1 MLWRLFARRY
11 LFSRNSRSV
20 INIISGVS
28 VAAVAVPVA
37 AMIILLSVFNG
48 FESLVRQLCSA
59 YDADITVS
67 AAKGSAFDID
77 TLKSKG
83 VDRVEGVAA
92 VSFAVEQGALL
103 EYRGNQTTAV
113 IRGVDDNYAD
123 VMPVDGTMHSGR
135 FQPQLGEDVDNI
147 ILGQGLAYALGV
159 HSFVVDDVRAY
170 AIRRNSFSTL
180 LPVDG
185 YSSERLP
192 VTGIFA
198 IDAETDRNN
207 AITSLRLAQRL
218 FDYPGRATALLVRC
232 SDGADPERVK
242 SNVQRATGGD
252 FKVET
257 RDERNAT
264 LYRIMRYEKWGIF
277 LIALMVLVIASFSIV
292 GSLVMLI
299 IDKREEIHTLRAM
312 GADTRL
318 VRRIFTAEG
327 VMICGIGGV
336 AGLAAGIAL
345 CLIQQRFGLITIP
358 AESFLTDAYPVRLR
372 GTDIAAVGISFIL
385 TAWCIS
391 AATVAAMVPRE
402 RK

>member
-1 MLWRLFARRY
+1 MIWRLFARRY

-28 VAAVAVPVA
+28 VVAVAVPVA

-48 FESLVRQLCSA
+48 FESLVKQLCSA

-67 AAKGSAFDID
+67 PATGTAFETAALDDMAIAG
-77 TLKSKG
+77 T
-83 VDRVEGVAA
+83 EGVGA
-92 VSFAVEQGALL
+92 VSFVLEQGALL
-103 EYRGNQTTAV
+103 EYKGNQATAT
-113 IRGVDDNYAD
+113 IRGIDGNYAA
-123 VMPVDGTMHSGR
+123 VMPVEETVQNGR
-135 FQPQLGEDVDNI
+135 FRVQLGEDVNEV

-159 HSFVVDDVRAY
+159 HSFVVDDVTVY
-170 AIRRNSFSTL
+170 ALKRSTFSTL
-180 LPVDG
+180 LPMDG
-185 YSSERLP
+185 YSAASFP
-192 VTGIFA
+192 ISGTFT

-207 AITSLRLAQRL
+207 AITSLRAAQKL
-218 FDYPGRATALLVRC
+218 FNYPDKATALLVRTD
-232 SDGADPERVK
+232 DGADATKVKRGIERI
-242 SNVQRATGGD
+242 AGD
-252 FKVET
+252 GFKVQT

-277 LIALMVLVIASFSIV
+277 LISLMVLVIASFSIV

-299 IDKREEIHTLRAM
+299 IDKREDICTLRAM

-327 VMICGIGGV
+327 MMICGIGGA

-358 AESFLTDAYPVRLR
+358 AESFLTDEYPVRLC

-391 AATVAAMVPRE
+391 AATVAAMIPRE